1 MCFALLH
8 QLRDL
13 ICFGDCVIADGG
25 PLSNGRIEKCIYRER
40 ERAGSHWAAKAD
52 SGFSQSIGARLPVQP
67 VHLPLE
73 RFNVIKLSGSGMGS
87 AAGLGRL
94 LDQQDE
100 MDDLLDASLSAL
112 CSASSLLSKL
122 YGGILGGTRALR
134 RVSTE
139 AGGSGCSS
147 SLSLW
152 LG

>member
-13 ICFGDCVIADGG
+13 ICFSDCVIADGG
-25 PLSNGRIEKCIYRER
+25 PVSNGRIEKCIYAER
-40 ERAGSHWAAKAD
+40 GRAGSHSAAKAD
-52 SGFSQSIGARLPVQP
+52 SGFSQSIGPRLPVQP

-73 RFNVIKLSGSGMGS
+73 RFNLIGLSGMGS
-87 AAGLGRL
+87 APGLGRL

-100 MDDLLDASLSAL
+100 MDDLLDVSLSAL
-112 CSASSLLSKL
+112 CSASSLLSRL

-147 SLSLW
+147 SLSL
-152 LG
+152 